1 MDCLNNECGMYSEC
15 VGMEF
20 DRATCGAYKP
30 LIANKEPVAEVPCS
44 AGLVCDV
51 IDEFINDIPSHVNDM
66 PAFSSNGVTRNEMEW
81 KHLTFLMA
89 KEIIK
94 LRKAN

>member
-1 MDCLNNECGMYSEC
+1 MNEDLTQPNALPYVESNTTGATGGSESK
-15 VGMEF
+15 F
-20 DRATCGAYKP
+20 ND
-30 LIANKEPVAEVPCS
+30 L
-44 AGLVCDV
+44 LVCDV
-51 IDEFINDIPSHVNDM
+51 IDEFVGGIPKHVNDM
-66 PAFSSNGVTRNEMEW
+66 PGVSSNGVTRNEMEW